1 MGPFLSKGGIL
12 CEPSNPI
19 GKEGMTMTLTVD
31 MFINILSFGMAA
43 FAIGYAMGQN
53 SNKTQK

>member
-1 MGPFLSKGGIL
+1 M

-43 FAIGYAMGQN
+43 FALGYAMGQN

>member
-1 MGPFLSKGGIL
+1 
-12 CEPSNPI
+12 
-19 GKEGMTMTLTVD
+19 MTLTVD

-43 FAIGYAMGQN
+43 FAIGYAMGQS